1 MKRQENNQDGEFT
14 PELEELL
21 AKVPRVRA
29 PDWFAA
35 KTLARM
41 RSERE
46 KVRGWFGL
54 PKWAVVGAGVA
65 VLAVGLLR
73 WEGHQNVKVSDAEV
87 FAALDALV
95 EDERESRWWAGL

>member
-1 MKRQENNQDGEFT
+1 MKRQEKNQDGEFG

-21 AKVPRVRA
+21 GRIPRVKA
-29 PDWFAA
+29 PAWFTA

-41 RSERE
+41 RSERGKIRE
-46 KVRGWFGL
+46 WFGL
-54 PKWAVVGAGVA
+54 PRWAVVGLGVA

-95 EDERESRWWAGL
+95 EDEKESRWWAGL